1 MNDRQQAI
9 VEAIRRNRNISNS
22 ELSKRFGIHTTNIS
36 HLRRRHDLPR
46 FEKTRYVVHL
56 PRPSI
61 LFLERMAKASG
72 ITEGEYLN
80 AIIVDA
86 IHDEKG

>member
-1 MNDRQQAI
+1 MNERQSAI
-9 VEAIRRNRNISNS
+9 IEAIRHNRNISNS
-22 ELSKRFGIHTTNIS
+22 ELSKRYGIHTTNIS
-36 HLRRRHDLPR
+36 HLRKLYDLPR
-46 FEKTRYVVHL
+46 FEKTRYVVRL

-61 LFLERMAKASG
+61 VFLERMARASG
-72 ITEGEYLN
+72 TTEGEYLN